1 MFPTVGPVESLIVRL
16 PRTSTSCASAGR
28 IVTKE
33 RTVKDTSA
41 LLLIFRKL
49 ILHSLPRNRR
59 TLHSE
64 QRRLLAISLREDA
77 AAWEID
83 VNRENPSKRYSL
95 PVVVR
100 IHRPR
105 GTAPFSSK
113 CSKSRL
119 GPAGAKTVSGSVSRE
134 VALRSATVITFI
146 DEPGERGRITA
157 AIAVACQW
165 QIRGRSVLLADESA
179 DGHIRA
185 FAEAANATGLPVPPV
200 VRVGAV
206 RTAVR
211 EEMRRVF
218 RDELRLAILELQS

>member
-41 LLLIFRKL
+41 LLLISRKL

-64 QRRLLAISLREDA
+64 QRRILAISLREDA

-165 QIRGRSVLLADESA
+165 QIRGRSVLLADASA

-185 FAEAANATGLPVPPV
+185 FAEAATAAGLPIPPV
-200 VRVGAV
+200 IRIGA
-206 RTAVR
+206 
-211 EEMRRVF
+211 ENLRRV
-218 RDELRLAILELQS
+218 DQLQSLAQDHDLVVIEC